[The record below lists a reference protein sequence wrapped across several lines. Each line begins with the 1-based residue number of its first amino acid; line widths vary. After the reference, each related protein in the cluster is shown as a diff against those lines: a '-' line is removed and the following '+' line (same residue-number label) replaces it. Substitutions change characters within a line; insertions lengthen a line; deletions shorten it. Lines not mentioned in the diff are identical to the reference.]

1 MAEMIG
7 NGTASQA
14 EREDRKEQRASPPA
28 KVSDADDFDEV
39 PVVMPPGST
48 DGGLS
53 SRAAR
58 PRRRV
63 PRDCDALERDR
74 AREALVELGLGVVDS
89 GKTDLVTVS
98 TADLESGPGTLSGG
112 DRADER
118 G

>member
-1 MAEMIG
+1 
-7 NGTASQA
+7 
-14 EREDRKEQRASPPA
+14 
-28 KVSDADDFDEV
+28 
-39 PVVMPPGST
+39 MPPDST

-98 TADLESGPGTLSGG
+98 TADLESGRARSLEGIERMRGGEWAGRMTGFRIPGAAVSSS
-112 DRADER
+112 R
-118 G
+118 